1 MDNEYKKIDILAI
14 GDIATDVFIKIKEAE
29 AKCDDKGNQCKLCL
43 NYGGKIPYESDEIC
57 HAVGN
62 SSNVAISASRLGLKS
77 ALMTNIGSDNNSE
90 ECLDKLKDEKVDINF
105 IKQELGKPNNYHY
118 VLWYKTERTILVKHE
133 KYKYEWVKNRESEK
147 YNPPTWIYLSSLGE
161 DSLPF
166 HSEIIDY
173 LKRHET
179 VKLAFQ
185 PGTFQIKL
193 GKEALK
199 DIYKR
204 TDLFISNHDEA
215 IRILQTGKS
224 EEDTIINDSTI
235 PELLKMIFD
244 LGPKIV
250 VITDGKEGA
259 YSYDGKDS
267 LFMKTLPQIPI
278 ESTGAGDSFS
288 AAFLA
293 ALILEKGIS
302 GALIWGS
309 INAMSVV
316 SYVGPHKGLLNKEQ
330 IEEYIKNAPED
341 FKPVILI

>member
-29 AKCDDKGNQCKLCL
+29 TECDNTGNQCKLCL
-43 NYGGKIPYESDEIC
+43 NYGGKVPYESNETC

-90 ECLDKLKDEKVDINF
+90 ECLYKLKEEKVDTNF

-133 KYKYEWVKNRESEK
+133 KYQYGWVKNRESEK
-147 YNPPTWIYLSSLGE
+147 YQPPTWVYLSSLGE

-166 HSEIIDY
+166 HSEIVEY

-185 PGTFQIKL
+185 PGTFQIRL
-193 GKEALK
+193 GQELLN
-199 DIYKR
+199 DVYKR
-204 TDLFISNHDEA
+204 TDLFISNHEEA
-215 IRILQTGKS
+215 IKILQKEGESDLSISKA
-224 EEDTIINDSTI
+224 TI
-235 PELLKMIFD
+235 PELLKMIYD

-250 VITDGKEGA
+250 VITDGKDGA

-302 GALIWGS
+302 EALIWGS

-316 SYVGPHKGLLNKEQ
+316 SYVGPHRGLLNKEQ
-330 IEEYIKNAPED
+330 IEEYIKNAPAD